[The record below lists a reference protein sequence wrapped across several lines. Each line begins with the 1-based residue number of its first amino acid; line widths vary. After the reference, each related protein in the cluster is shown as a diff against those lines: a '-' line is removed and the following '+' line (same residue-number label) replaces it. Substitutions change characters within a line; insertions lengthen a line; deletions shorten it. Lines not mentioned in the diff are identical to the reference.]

1 MRETKMSKQAAFK
14 LIIENIQMFDEASH
28 LINDE
33 FDSELFN
40 AVDNVIKEFKFDFEC
55 KGKFDFVKERESRFY
70 PSYWLAN
77 SSDDTDANDCYAHY
91 YFGFESEETGKVIH
105 YWGITSL
112 FSNAERMVLGFY
124 SWKKQFSKCGNKDW
138 KEFLIE
144 QNKKY
149 PKLEKLGF
157 KFNTKEHDF
166 YLPIKPLDPKQV
178 IENYPDSLEDA
189 MEPIREALHTLK
201 EAHPIFDE
209 IVEAAKNKF
218 GTN

>member
-1 MRETKMSKQAAFK
+1 MSKQAAFK

-28 LINDE
+28 LINDD

-40 AVDNVIKEFKFDFEC
+40 AVDNVIKEFEFDFEC

-70 PSYWLAN
+70 PSHWLAN
-77 SSDDTDANDCYAHY
+77 SSDGTDANDCYAHY
-91 YFGFESEETGKVIH
+91 YFGFESEETGKAIH

-138 KEFLIE
+138 KEFMIE

-149 PKLEKLGF
+149 TKLEKLGF

-166 YLPIKPLDPKQV
+166 YLPIKPLDPKKV

-189 MEPIREALHTLK
+189 MEPIRDALKTLK
-201 EAHPIFDE
+201 EAHPIFNE
-209 IVEAAKNKF
+209 IVEAAKKKF
-218 GTN
+218 STS